1 MNAVREMDRLNSE
14 IFRIGKRISKSFSF
28 QGIVTRATEVK
39 PQLEVATYTCDRC
52 GCEIFQ
58 PIGGPQFKPLTD
70 CPAKDCVENK
80 AGGRLT
86 LEHRGSK
93 FVKFQELRVQEHSD
107 QVPDGGIPRQI
118 TVHCRGEMCRQA
130 GPGDHVV
137 LQGVYLP
144 QASGSA
150 FNRGLVSETLF
161 DAHKIY
167 KMNKGMKSQPIFRDL
182 KRRDTIK

>member
-1 MNAVREMDRLNSE
+1 MHARRVCDCRRPKLSAL
-14 IFRIGKRISKSFSF
+14 
-28 QGIVTRATEVK
+28 TR
-39 PQLEVATYTCDRC
+39 
-52 GCEIFQ
+52 Q

-167 KMNKGMKSQPIFRDL
+167 KMNKGMKSHRFSHASEGDNPIS
-182 KRRDTIK
+182 II